1 MALTKVKTDVI
12 AADSITSDKIGDD
25 AVVAAAIAD
34 DAVVAAAIADDAVVA
49 AAIADDAVVAAA
61 IADNAVDIARL
72 NVSDGSSG
80 QVLSTNGSGTLAFIS
95 SGTTNMSLN
104 EYSGNGSA
112 TAFTLAVEPGT
123 KNNTQAF
130 IDGVYQ
136 EKATYSTS
144 GTTITFTTAPASGT
158 SVEVMCFTATSTGAP
173 SDDTVS
179 TAKLVDDAVT
189 AAKIA
194 DDAIVAAA
202 IADDAIVAAAIADD
216 AIVAAAIAD
225 DAVVQAA
232 IADQAIDEARMQIS
246 NAGTNGQ
253 VLSKQSGD
261 TGGLTWATVGG
272 AYSDWTILTT
282 TPTTLAAK
290 GQYVCNDSTARIHTL
305 PAGSA
310 GDTIVV
316 ANAGSATVTLARTS
330 SQNINSAGEDATL
343 PQGNSAQLVY
353 VDGTIGWFEV

>member
-25 AVVAAAIAD
+25 AVGAAAIAD

-144 GTTITFTTAPASGT
+144 GTTITF
-158 SVEVMCFTATSTGAP
+158 
-173 SDDTVS
+173 
-179 TAKLVDDAVT
+179 L
-189 AAKIA
+189 
-194 DDAIVAAA
+194 
-202 IADDAIVAAAIADD
+202 
-216 AIVAAAIAD
+216 
-225 DAVVQAA
+225 
-232 IADQAIDEARMQIS
+232 
-246 NAGTNGQ
+246 
-253 VLSKQSGD
+253 L
-261 TGGLTWATVGG
+261 L
-272 AYSDWTILTT
+272 
-282 TPTTLAAK
+282 
-290 GQYVCNDSTARIHTL
+290 
-305 PAGSA
+305 
-310 GDTIVV
+310 
-316 ANAGSATVTLARTS
+316 
-330 SQNINSAGEDATL
+330 
-343 PQGNSAQLVY
+343 QLV
-353 VDGTIGWFEV
+353 EPA

>member
-25 AVVAAAIAD
+25 AVGAAAIAD

-104 EYSGNGSA
+104 EYSGNGVA

-158 SVEVMCFTATSTGAP
+158 SVEVMCFTATTTGAP
-173 SDDTVS
+173 SDGTVS
-179 TAKLVDDAVT
+179 TAKLADDAVT

-194 DDAIVAAA
+194 DDAVVTAA
-202 IADDAIVAAAIADD
+202 IADDAV
-216 AIVAAAIAD
+216 VAAAIAD
-225 DAVVQAA
+225 DAVVAAA
-232 IADQAIDEARMQIS
+232 IADNAVDIARLNVSDGSANQVLT
-246 NAGTNGQ
+246 TNGSGT
-253 VLSKQSGD
+253 LSF
-261 TGGLTWATVGG
+261 ATVGG
-272 AYSDWTILTT
+272 AYSDWSIISGATN
-282 TPTTLAAK
+282 LAAK
-290 GQYVCNDSTARIHTL
+290 GQYVSNNGSAVTHVL
-305 PAGSA
+305 PAASVA
-310 GDTIVV
+310 GGNDGDSIIIC
-316 ANAGSATVTLARTS
+316 NAGAGLVTLNRNS
-330 SQNINSAGEDATL
+330 SNINSAGENATL

-353 VDGTIGWFEV
+353 VDDTIGWFEV